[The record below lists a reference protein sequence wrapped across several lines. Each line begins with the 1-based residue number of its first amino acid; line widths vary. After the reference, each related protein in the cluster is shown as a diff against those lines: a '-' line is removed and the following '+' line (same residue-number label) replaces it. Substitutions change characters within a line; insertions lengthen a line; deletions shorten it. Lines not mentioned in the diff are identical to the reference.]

1 MHLNEFFILYLLIR
15 CSIIKLNCWEFI
27 FIFKMKLEFVVAQAP
42 NAKKEKVFRKVG
54 QIGPHVLLSPHRQ
67 LLLGSIKRAL

>member
-1 MHLNEFFILYLLIR
+1 MNFHSLFAHS

-42 NAKKEKVFRKVG
+42 NAKTEKSFVKLAKLATRSFIPRTD
-54 QIGPHVLLSPHRQ
+54 SC
-67 LLLGSIKRAL
+67 LGSIKRAL